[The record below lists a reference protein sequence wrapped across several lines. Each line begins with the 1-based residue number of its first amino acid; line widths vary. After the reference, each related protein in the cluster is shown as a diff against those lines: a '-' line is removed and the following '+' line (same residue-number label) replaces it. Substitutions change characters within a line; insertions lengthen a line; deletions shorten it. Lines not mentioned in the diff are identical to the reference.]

1 MSDFRNRP
9 IGTYIFEANWEEL
22 YVLAKHW
29 KSDLL
34 FYKDDLKFL
43 DHLIDKYFIWIS
55 NKKDVD
61 AVRKIDNSILETAKK
76 CSDLLKRV
84 EEHSTHLAGLME
96 DPFKYDSHQFRTEHQ
111 QLEDDVTNFVKV
123 FRNNRKDVFEVTS
136 LVVESDDFIRQFV
149 VE

>member
-1 MSDFRNRP
+1 
-9 IGTYIFEANWEEL
+9 
-22 YVLAKHW
+22 
-29 KSDLL
+29 
-34 FYKDDLKFL
+34 
-43 DHLIDKYFIWIS
+43 IDKYFIWIS

-61 AVRKIDNSILETAKK
+61 AVRKIDNSILETTKK

>member
-9 IGTYIFEANWEEL
+9 NRTYIFEANWEEL
-22 YVLAKHW
+22 YVLTKHW

-84 EEHSTHLAGLME
+84 EKHLTHLAGLME

-111 QLEDDVTNFVKV
+111 QLEDEITNFVKV
-123 FRNNRKDVFEVTS
+123 FRNNRKEVFEVTS

-149 VE
+149 VK

>member
-1 MSDFRNRP
+1 
-9 IGTYIFEANWEEL
+9 
-22 YVLAKHW
+22 
-29 KSDLL
+29 
-34 FYKDDLKFL
+34 LKFL

-84 EEHSTHLAGLME
+84 EKHLTHLAGLME

-111 QLEDDVTNFVKV
+111 QLEDEITNFVKV
-123 FRNNRKDVFEVTS
+123 FRNNRKEVFEVTS

-149 VE
+149 VK

>member
-9 IGTYIFEANWEEL
+9 NGTYIFEANWEEL

-61 AVRKIDNSILETAKK
+61 AVRKIDNSILETTKK